1 MADLAVETYCQ
12 SMDGAFLDYESKKI
26 GESTLCK
33 RLSSLLHQMS
43 VHLKF
48 PKDFEV
54 TIIDGKNDFL
64 GICTYPDL
72 SDLSDV
78 FAKLDETSC
87 EKFCRDWVVNIKK
100 YIIEIDRNCFDKTII
115 NFNNKEM
122 TAMMLHELSHVAFSN
137 KKCEVIYNSYKINR
151 KQLRFGEKNAVRAS
165 QRVLYTIPALVACGM
180 HTLTV
185 GRNGEKEEYICDQ
198 IFGIDSYKIHLHNAI
213 DKIIRAYGTTLVTND
228 KAAEQKLD
236 GMMKWCNFNI
246 SELSTRRRR
255 IKDDIVYQSAS
266 THSKILR
273 KAYVNIMT
281 RFGIGLADRYTHN
294 EVAVESVFDAIDS
307 GELQLTGLY
316 QKYVPIDSNPRAVQ
330 ALEGVIRTAL
340 ATEAYKCKK
349 PPKQPSDYDIDIIGV
364 TIDGIENHHDR
375 MYALDLIYNKIDQIT
390 EYMEYNESIG
400 QPNKNKQK
408 CLMQLK
414 MLEKYRLEVLN
425 KRTVKSDLTYYVN
438 YPKGYEG

>member
-1 MADLAVETYCQ
+1 MADLTAEAYCQ
-12 SMDGAFLDYESKKI
+12 SMDDAFLDYESHKI
-26 GESTLCK
+26 NDATLCK
-33 RLSSLLHQMS
+33 RLSSLLHQLS

-72 SDLSDV
+72 SELNNV
-78 FAKLDETSC
+78 FAKLDETSGA
-87 EKFCRDWVVNIKK
+87 KFCRDWVVGIKK
-100 YIIEIDRNCFDKTII
+100 YVIEIDKNCFDKSVI

-151 KQLRFGEKNAVRAS
+151 KDLRFGEKNAVRAS
-165 QRVLYTIPALVACGM
+165 QRVLYAIPALVACGM
-180 HTLTV
+180 HTLTT
-185 GRNGEKEEYICDQ
+185 GRNGEREEYICDQ
-198 IFGIDSYKIHLHNAI
+198 IFGIDSYKVHLHNAL
-213 DKIIRAYGTTLVTND
+213 DKVIKAYGTTLVTND
-228 KAAEQKLD
+228 KASEQKLD

-246 SELSTRRRR
+246 SELSTRRRLL
-255 IKDDIVYQSAS
+255 KDDITYQSAS
-266 THSKILR
+266 THSKVLR

-281 RFGIGLADRYTHN
+281 RFGIGLADRYTYN
-294 EVAVESVFDAIDS
+294 QVATESVFDAIDS

-316 QKYVPIDSNPRAVQ
+316 QKYVPVDSNPKAVQ
-330 ALEGVIRTAL
+330 ALEGVIKTAL

-349 PPKQPSDYDIDIIGV
+349 PPKAPSDYDIDIIAV
-364 TIDGIENHHDR
+364 ELDRIENHYDR
-375 MYALDLIYNKIDQIT
+375 MYVLDLIYNKIDQIT

-400 QPNKNKQK
+400 QPNKDKQR
-408 CLMQLK
+408 CQMQLRT
-414 MLEKYRLEVLN
+414 LEKLRIAVLN
-425 KRTVKSDLTYYVN
+425 KRTVKSDLKYYVN